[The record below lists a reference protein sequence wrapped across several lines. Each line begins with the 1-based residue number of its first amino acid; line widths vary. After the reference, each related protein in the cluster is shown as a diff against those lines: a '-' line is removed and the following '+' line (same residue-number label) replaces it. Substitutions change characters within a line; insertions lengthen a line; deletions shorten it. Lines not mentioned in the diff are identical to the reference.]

1 MKPKDKASILPL
13 EENEDIEHDKVIMDY
28 ELVASETRVES
39 NAQEL
44 QVNSDAEYQNGTL
57 QSEMMHRDVV
67 GSSVYTQYLVLK

>member
-1 MKPKDKASILPL
+1 MKPKDRASILPL
-13 EENEDIEHDKVIMDY
+13 EKNEDIEHDKVIMDY